1 MAWQSIQEVVSS
13 KDASKQKRIMALLL
27 TQLHSMTKE
36 QFERRMAAVYASDA
50 VSGPHAIAFAM
61 KLMATRCPPGK
72 DRNFFLTQMD
82 AANNDATTMKRV
94 RKGWQAFGVTDPWF
108 VIHPEKQPWLPRYN
122 SWPSFG
128 YIPYNPITV
137 ASPRFP

>member
-50 VSGPHAIAFAM
+50 VSGPQAIAFAM
-61 KLMATRCPPGK
+61 RLMATRCPPGK

-128 YIPYNPITV
+128 HIPYNPITV
-137 ASPRFP
+137 ASPRLP